1 MRLIRSGSVSLIKLD
16 LTLKIFYIMLNIF
29 NTRSAMDFSFKEK
42 SVIASLV
49 VTVFIFGWY
58 FYDVFSN
65 LRLAE
70 NEILRV
76 SDLAGT
82 IALIVILEIIIQSFI
97 ALKNKNDSED
107 ERDRLIEYASRRNGY
122 WTLCIGIWVL
132 LFHLLVEGS
141 GTWFNFYHNL
151 LFTSPLYLAHLL
163 LLLFVLGEV
172 VSFVTQI
179 YYYRK
184 GIKVA

>member
-1 MRLIRSGSVSLIKLD
+1 M
-16 LTLKIFYIMLNIF
+16 N
-29 NTRSAMDFSFKEK
+29 FSFKEK
-42 SVIASLV
+42 SVMASLV
-49 VTVFIFGWY
+49 VTLLIFGWY
-58 FYDVFSN
+58 FYHVFSN
-65 LRLAE
+65 LTLTE
-70 NEILRV
+70 NEVLRV

-82 IALIVILEIIIQSFI
+82 IVLIVILEVIIQSFI
-97 ALKNKNDSED
+97 AIKSKNDKAD
-107 ERDRLIEYASRRNGY
+107 ERDRLIEFASRRNGY

-151 LFTSPLYLAHLL
+151 IFTSPLYLAHLL

-184 GIKVA
+184 GIQVV